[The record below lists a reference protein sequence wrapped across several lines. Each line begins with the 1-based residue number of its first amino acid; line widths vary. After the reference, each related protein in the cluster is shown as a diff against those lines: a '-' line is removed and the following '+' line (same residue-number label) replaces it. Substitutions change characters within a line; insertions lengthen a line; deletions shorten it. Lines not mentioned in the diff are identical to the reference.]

1 MKNKKKYKIIL
12 LILTI
17 LVILIIMLSKLK
29 FNFIQDDILFLKF
42 LGDVFKSEQIPNE
55 MQSINYNEKYKGTIY
70 F

>member
-55 MQSINYNEKYKGTIY
+55 MQSIN
-70 F
+70 